1 MIRKPDNE
9 YSFTAKNMKDSFFWI
24 YKDLIHFGN
33 KKSLGELL
41 NEQYGLNDMDINTL
55 TSRMSSDNVG
65 VWNFWDVGFRFA
77 SRPDYYNRMT
87 ILLPQMR

>member
-1 MIRKPDNE
+1 
-9 YSFTAKNMKDSFFWI
+9 
-24 YKDLIHFGN
+24 
-33 KKSLGELL
+33 
-41 NEQYGLNDMDINTL
+41 MDINTL

-87 ILLPQMR
+87 IFTA

>member
-1 MIRKPDNE
+1 MIAGELMSGASKIALVFNPRQMYQNLDGIWKDISLMIRKPDNE

-41 NEQYGLNDMDINTL
+41 NE
-55 TSRMSSDNVG
+55 
-65 VWNFWDVGFRFA
+65 
-77 SRPDYYNRMT
+77 
-87 ILLPQMR
+87 